1 MILIM
6 TYILHDT
13 DNDLYITHMILITT
27 YILHIEND
35 IYYLNVYG

>member
-27 YILHIEND
+27 YILHDTDND
-35 IYYLNVYG
+35 LYIT